1 MNRFDTVEL
10 KDGTLAT
17 VIGIEKLLGETTGH
31 VLVSVT
37 GLESPVVVDIDDLTL
52 VKKYTAPKI
61 YPHIDEQAY

>member
-31 VLVSVT
+31 VLVSVA
-37 GLESPVVVDIDDLTL
+37 EIENCIVVDIDDLML

-61 YPHIDEQAY
+61 YPHIDDQAY